1 MCEEKRHNYK
11 YSHILFPSLLYFN
24 FARLPA
30 FHQMSQPLVF
40 MQIYV
45 YKNSL
50 AIYIRTALY
59 LKYGGNGMTL
69 FVYVVYNFNFC
80 VFSLFIDVNHL
91 LFLFSPTGVNA
102 FVVLELNVCFKKSN
116 AYKTKFIFFK
126 TQIMKTYN
134 SLIVQ

>member
-1 MCEEKRHNYK
+1 MPIHLLGNGVNICVKKNDTITNIHTFYFLLFYISILLAFPPSTK
-11 YSHILFPSLLYFN
+11 CLSHLCLCRY
-24 FARLPA
+24 
-30 FHQMSQPLVF
+30 
-40 MQIYV
+40 YV

-102 FVVLELNVCFKKSN
+102 FVVLELNV
-116 AYKTKFIFFK
+116 FF
-126 TQIMKTYN
+126 
-134 SLIVQ
+134 